1 MLQIHLATHAAIEK
15 RNQEIQETML
25 KARNAKYSVP
35 VRYGKVLFCGAAAAG
50 KSNFLKLLMKE
61 DFQPLHISTA
71 VLKPQQ
77 VTIAVK
83 ALLSGSDDEVEFTK
97 MSLDDEIL
105 HLESYLPKE
114 DTKSTAPPQKIPMQ
128 ASSQNESSTENLQ
141 KIYTTSGTSIGSIYS
156 ASPQK
161 IPMQASSQ
169 NESSTENLQKI
180 YTASEAPLQTNS
192 LQADSQYHD
201 KSIASE
207 HHFPKTYTSSKT
219 SQQKYSLQTRL
230 QYPEDK
236 DSVEKNKL
244 VLADMKS
251 ETQKLDPKRP
261 GQIWDILTFMDTGG
275 QLQFISMLPA
285 VNSFAMITFIIHKME
300 KGGQNSLSK
309 IIKVQYGN
317 EKGEVTYKPHPH
329 KYNYLQLT
337 ETLIS
342 YASNILLPDTK
353 FLEKVKIENKEC
365 KNTRSI
371 LLVGTHS
378 GDNQVSE
385 KDIKNVDKQFTKVAK
400 KSGVDH
406 IKPGLNKNY
415 QFLVPVD
422 NNKQSKDSVPTKV
435 SSVIY
440 RYMQMLKNKFYQA
453 PVPGDNNSETQIIE
467 EDTKRY
473 TNIFDIRK
481 YIQKFLNNQDEIH
494 VPIKW
499 LLLELEIRKVC
510 QQRNCN
516 LMSYDDVLKLAKER
530 ILGYNG
536 EFGDGVDIDSEQFI
550 KQGLRFHHSFGVL
563 LYFEDVEGMQKLV
576 ITNHQWLF
584 NKLSKIVEYS
594 FTCDTQEETKDLTKG
609 IFKKSLLG
617 KDSLDIGKDFT
628 DSAIDIN
635 SVDPINAFLKLL
647 EQLRIAAPLT
657 ENDAKY
663 FMPCLLDSCKITD
676 LKKKVPEY
684 KANNIKPLLIQFKS
698 TDNKT
703 YSFPRGAFCFLVV
716 ELMMSMKWE
725 PYREAYVDLLT
736 LFKKDTAH
744 YVTLIDRIFYLE
756 VHVTYRKDNN
766 IHDEVRE
773 IINKALHIV
782 GEKLKIDCNLCYG
795 FTCPCQLIREM
806 HISYIREDNDKY
818 CCCSELSPTKL
829 TDSHTI
835 WLTRYHKVSIVF
847 NYEYT

>member
-1 MLQIHLATHAAIEK
+1 MLLCINFINVLQIHLAIHAAIEK
-15 RNQEIQETML
+15 RNQEIQGTML

-61 DFQPLHISTA
+61 DFQPLHISTE

-83 ALLSGSDDEVEFTK
+83 ALISGSDDEVEFTK
-97 MSLDDEIL
+97 MSIDDEIL
-105 HLESYLPKE
+105 HLESYLPKQ

-141 KIYTTSGTSIGSIYS
+141 KIYTTS
-156 ASPQK
+156 
-161 IPMQASSQ
+161 
-169 NESSTENLQKI
+169 
-180 YTASEAPLQTNS
+180 EAPLQTNS
-192 LQADSQYHD
+192 LQADLQYHD
-201 KSIASE
+201 KSMASE
-207 HHFPKTYTSSKT
+207 NHFPKTYASSKI
-219 SQQKYSLQTRL
+219 SHQKYSPQTHL
-230 QYPEDK
+230 PYPEDK
-236 DSVEKNKL
+236 DSAEKNKL
-244 VLADMKS
+244 ALATMKS
-251 ETQKLDPKRP
+251 ETKKLDHKQP
-261 GQIWDILTFMDTGG
+261 GQIWDLLTFMDTGG
-275 QLQFISMLPA
+275 QPQFISMLPA
-285 VNSFAMITFIIHKME
+285 VNSFAMITFIVHKME

-309 IIKVQYGN
+309 IVKVQYGN

-342 YASNILLPDTK
+342 YASNILLPDTE
-353 FLEKVKIENKEC
+353 FLGKVKIENKEY

-378 GDNQVSE
+378 GDDQVSE

-400 KSGVDH
+400 KSGVNH
-406 IKPGLNKNY
+406 IKPGLNKNH

-422 NNKQSKDSVPTKV
+422 NNKQSKNSVSTKG
-435 SSVIY
+435 SSGIY
-440 RYMQMLKNKFYQA
+440 RHMQIFKNKIYQA
-453 PVPGDNNSETQIIE
+453 FLPGNNNSESQISE

-473 TNIFDIRK
+473 TNISNIRK
-481 YIQKFLNNQDEIH
+481 HIQKFLNNQDQIH

-499 LLLELEIRKVC
+499 LILELEIRKIC

-516 LMSYDDVLKLAKER
+516 LMSYDEVVRLANDRK
-530 ILGYNG
+530 LGYNG
-536 EFGDGVDIDSEQFI
+536 EFGDDVDIDSEQFI
-550 KQGLRFHHSFGVL
+550 KQGLRLHHSFGVL

-576 ITNHQWLF
+576 IANHQWLF
-584 NKLSKIVEYS
+584 NKLSKIVENS

-617 KDSLDIGKDFT
+617 NDSLDIGKDFT
-628 DSAIDIN
+628 DSEIDIN

-647 EQLRIAAPLT
+647 EHLLIAAPLT
-657 ENDAKY
+657 ENDVKY
-663 FMPCLLDSCKITD
+663 FMPCLLDSCEITD

-698 TDNKT
+698 ADNKT

-725 PYREAYVDLLT
+725 LYRQAYVNLLT

-744 YVTLIDRIFYLE
+744 YITLIDRIFCLE
-756 VHVTYRKDNN
+756 VHVTYKKDNN

-773 IINKALHIV
+773 IINKALHTV
-782 GEKLKIDCNLCYG
+782 AEKLKIDCNLCHG
-795 FTCPCQLIREM
+795 FTCPCRLIREM
-806 HISYIREDNDKY
+806 HISYISEDNDKH
-818 CCCSELSPTKL
+818 CCCSETSSTKL
-829 TDSHTI
+829 THSHII
-835 WLTRYHKVSIVF
+835 WLKTYHKVSIAF
-847 NYEYT
+847 NYVHIVIHMISYPLI

>member
-1 MLQIHLATHAAIEK
+1 
-15 RNQEIQETML
+15 ML

-61 DFQPLHISTA
+61 DFQPLHISTE

-83 ALLSGSDDEVEFTK
+83 ALISGSDDEVEFTK

-141 KIYTTSGTSIGSIYS
+141 KIYT
-156 ASPQK
+156 
-161 IPMQASSQ
+161 
-169 NESSTENLQKI
+169 
-180 YTASEAPLQTNS
+180 ASEAPLQTNS

-207 HHFPKTYTSSKT
+207 HHFPKTDTSSKT

-275 QLQFISMLPA
+275 QPQFISMLPA

-309 IIKVQYGN
+309 IVKVQYGN

-385 KDIKNVDKQFTKVAK
+385 KDIKIVDKQFTKVAK

-467 EDTKRY
+467 VDTKRY

-516 LMSYDDVLKLAKER
+516 LMSYHDVLKLAKER
-530 ILGYNG
+530 KLAIMVNLVMVLILPLN
-536 EFGDGVDIDSEQFI
+536 S
-550 KQGLRFHHSFGVL
+550 SS
-563 LYFEDVEGMQKLV
+563 
-576 ITNHQWLF
+576 
-584 NKLSKIVEYS
+584 SK
-594 FTCDTQEETKDLTKG
+594 D
-609 IFKKSLLG
+609 
-617 KDSLDIGKDFT
+617 
-628 DSAIDIN
+628 
-635 SVDPINAFLKLL
+635 
-647 EQLRIAAPLT
+647 
-657 ENDAKY
+657 
-663 FMPCLLDSCKITD
+663 
-676 LKKKVPEY
+676 
-684 KANNIKPLLIQFKS
+684 
-698 TDNKT
+698 
-703 YSFPRGAFCFLVV
+703 
-716 ELMMSMKWE
+716 
-725 PYREAYVDLLT
+725 
-736 LFKKDTAH
+736 
-744 YVTLIDRIFYLE
+744 
-756 VHVTYRKDNN
+756 
-766 IHDEVRE
+766 
-773 IINKALHIV
+773 
-782 GEKLKIDCNLCYG
+782 
-795 FTCPCQLIREM
+795 
-806 HISYIREDNDKY
+806 
-818 CCCSELSPTKL
+818 
-829 TDSHTI
+829 
-835 WLTRYHKVSIVF
+835 
-847 NYEYT
+847 